1 MINII
6 YLLAFVFTKLTFRYK
21 KLINTRQEKAFLKI
35 IEWNRDK

>member
-21 KLINTRQEKAFLKI
+21 KIDKYTSGKGVLEN
-35 IEWNRDK
+35 NRVK